1 MNQPFNPYQHNADV
15 LRGFFRK
22 PIVLITAISF
32 CVPTIT
38 KLITSVATL
47 MYTIPYFVNFASE
60 SDSGIRFSVRAD
72 LSPLLF
78 GLAFL
83 ILFCTARS
91 RKPVVNFKSPVTYL
105 RAITIIF
112 TVFAGIALAG
122 ALILLIL
129 LLVFNSY
136 MPNYIFQSVLGI
148 AIINAVGALADFM
161 FYLALSR
168 FSKGIKYSLTS
179 VFITK
184 AGSKFTAVTAFIN
197 VAVSV
202 VSVII
207 GYIFLPSMLDVVS
220 FLLQSFSDLL
230 NINSVSQ
237 ITNMISELIHSTFS
251 LIIIG
256 SISEIV
262 PLIMVGIVAIMYF
275 IYIRK
280 TTDSLVLT
288 PVDNEATRFYSEPT
302 PEHNSEPQMPFNQ
315 NTNAPFVPPVM
326 PESQPIENNFMYENP
341 YASTPASSA
350 PSAPQTPPQDFVPQ
364 PVFNNTDKAEPKS
377 DEKICAHC
385 GKHSHAEMIF
395 CPYCGTKF

>member
-1 MNQPFNPYQHNADV
+1 
-15 LRGFFRK
+15 
-22 PIVLITAISF
+22 
-32 CVPTIT
+32 
-38 KLITSVATL
+38 
-47 MYTIPYFVNFASE
+47 
-60 SDSGIRFSVRAD
+60 
-72 LSPLLF
+72 
-78 GLAFL
+78 
-83 ILFCTARS
+83 
-91 RKPVVNFKSPVTYL
+91 
-105 RAITIIF
+105 
-112 TVFAGIALAG
+112 
-122 ALILLIL
+122 
-129 LLVFNSY
+129 
-136 MPNYIFQSVLGI
+136 
-148 AIINAVGALADFM
+148 M

-220 FLLQSFSDLL
+220 FLLQSLSDLL

-251 LIIIG
+251 LTIIG

-288 PVDNEATRFYSEPT
+288 PFDNEATRFYSEPT

-341 YASTPASSA
+341 YASNPASSA

-377 DEKICAHC
+377 DEKICSHC
-385 GKHSHAEMIF
+385 GKQSPVDMNF